1 MFNDILAILRNRDIC
16 NSNTSILLLLR
27 SRDLDMWIVS
37 IDGQEWEC
45 LIPEYV
51 KFVIDTYAETI
62 LNFTVELV

>member
-1 MFNDILAILRNRDIC
+1 
-16 NSNTSILLLLR
+16 
-27 SRDLDMWIVS
+27 MWIVS